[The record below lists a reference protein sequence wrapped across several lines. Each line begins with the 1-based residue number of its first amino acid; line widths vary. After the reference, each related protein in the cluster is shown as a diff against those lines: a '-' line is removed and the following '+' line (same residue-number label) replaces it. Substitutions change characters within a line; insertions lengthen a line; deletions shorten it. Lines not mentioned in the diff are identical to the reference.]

1 MPAGGRGEPGVDIA
15 FTVHLPVDTDSVPF
29 IRGLCRQAL
38 VHLRIE
44 QTVIDEIALALTE
57 ACANV
62 VQHAGEHAEYEV
74 EVAIDDRLCRIS
86 VADSVEG
93 FDPALDAG
101 RSRTSGADGA
111 GGSPP
116 APPPGGAG
124 RSPLEGG
131 RGLLLM
137 QALVDGLDFRHES
150 AGRHRVTREKRLTPH
165 PPLRLVDPV

>member
-38 VHLRIE
+38 EHLCTERS
-44 QTVIDEIALALTE
+44 VIDEMALALTE

-86 VADSVEG
+86 VVDSGEG
-93 FDPALDAG
+93 FDPAALSG
-101 RSRTSGADGA
+101 RD
-111 GGSPP
+111 GGSP
-116 APPPGGAG
+116 
-124 RSPLEGG
+124 LDEG

-137 QALVDGLDFRHES
+137 QALVARLASGQEP
-150 AGRHRVTREKRLTPH
+150 GGGPGVTREKPPAPP